1 MLGLAISAVGGLVIG
16 LTFYVVLLLRI
27 DSYALERTADQW
39 PLIWTGLVGGL
50 MGSLIDSLLG
60 AIFQYSGNDYFCCKH
75 DSILPQVNVQIL

>member
-1 MLGLAISAVGGLVIG
+1 VSLLGLAISAVGGLVIG

-27 DSYALERTADQW
+27 DSYVLERSADQW

-60 AIFQYSGNDYFCCKH
+60 AIFQYSGNDYF
-75 DSILPQVNVQIL
+75 L